1 MARSEVRIAGFGGQ
15 GVVTMAVVLGETLSL
30 VEGRQCV
37 QTQSYGPEAR
47 GGASKS
53 EIVIDDDE
61 VDYPKV
67 QEPDVFIA
75 LSRAAY
81 LEYVEGLKDDGI
93 LIIDEDLVEIEGDLP
108 NSVKIYRIPATRIA
122 DEDVGTKQATN
133 VVMLGAFAQ
142 ITGLVSIDGL
152 KQQVKNRWP
161 RFVETNF
168 KALDL
173 GIAAA
178 KTAMEAQS

>member
-1 MARSEVRIAGFGGQ
+1 
-15 GVVTMAVVLGETLSL
+15 MAVVLGETLSL

-53 EIVIDDDE
+53 EIVVDDEE

-67 QEPDVFIA
+67 QAPDIFIV

-81 LEYVEGLKDDGI
+81 LEYIDGLKEDGI
-93 LIIDEDLVEIEGDLP
+93 LIIDEDLVEIEGELP
-108 NSVKIYRIPATRIA
+108 KGVKVYRVPATRIA
-122 DEDVGTKQATN
+122 DKDVGTKQATN
-133 VVMLGAFAQ
+133 VVMLGVLSA
-142 ITGLVSIDGL
+142 ITGIVTPEGL
-152 KQQVKNRWP
+152 KQAIEDRWP

-168 KALDL
+168 KALEL
-173 GIAAA
+173 GLEAGKAASPSIA
-178 KTAMEAQS
+178 